1 VDLRKDIVLV
11 SLIVGVDGWGRM
23 ISLKKEKALEKS
35 REQPKRLRQNSGIF
49 LEQSRWQHLYL
60 NQIKLDLSL
69 YLILSSMR
77 LRSQSISITM

>member
-1 VDLRKDIVLV
+1 
-11 SLIVGVDGWGRM
+11 M

-35 REQPKRLRQNSGIF
+35 QEQIKRLRQNSGIF
-49 LEQSRWQHLYL
+49 LEQSRWKHLYL
-60 NQIKLDLSL
+60 KQMHRNLWMTCHQIKLDLSL

>member
-1 VDLRKDIVLV
+1 MVGEHLGVIMKGESKEIVDLRKNTVLV

-35 REQPKRLRQNSGIF
+35 QEQIKRLRQNSGIF

-60 NQIKLDLSL
+60 KRMHRNL
-69 YLILSSMR
+69 
-77 LRSQSISITM
+77 